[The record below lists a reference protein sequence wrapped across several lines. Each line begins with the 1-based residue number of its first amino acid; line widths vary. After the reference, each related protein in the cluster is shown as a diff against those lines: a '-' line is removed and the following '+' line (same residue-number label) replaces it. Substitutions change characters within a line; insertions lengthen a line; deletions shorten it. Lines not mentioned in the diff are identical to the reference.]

1 MCAEVLILPTED
13 PEAVAARQQDF
24 YDYYQPQSP
33 AAYYF
38 VNMMITAERLAGRC
52 EDAHDAALGSNCDDV
67 QDAFEQSRNDMV
79 AAQAALLEAQPAEAL
94 AALKRSEHGCA
105 YVVHALSE
113 AAAMLAASGSWP
125 LEFAARVVQLFGACS
140 DPDQIGGNETGYRL
154 FVYNA
159 KCRQHDPEA
168 VQALALLSVPERRPA
183 VLRGVDLARWVPAP
197 EACRQWLEELLSA
210 EAASLRLLEEA
221 LRAGKD
227 GAARRRVM
235 NMAKMLPEGD
245 MSRQYLRYRKEA
257 DARFLKGHRALLAE
271 LQRDAERAEDEDDD
285 DGTGPGMPEEAPA
298 AVEVSTGAT
307 VPNAPA
313 AGSEGITTD
322 KVDSPNDP
330 GNGRSA
336 TTVPPAGGNGL
347 LVLVLL
353 AVLLG
358 PLFGGLGRVKAWAA
372 TLGSEQ
378 PRAVSSSFVGWVS
391 AAQPTIPKALAV
403 GCAALIHP
411 TNRAPDLERRD
422 R

>member
-1 MCAEVLILPTED
+1 MRAEVLILPTED
-13 PEAVAARQQDF
+13 PEVIAARQQEF

-38 VNMMITAERLAGRC
+38 VNMMITAERLAERC
-52 EDAHDAALGSNCDDV
+52 EDAHDAALGGNCDDV
-67 QDAFEQSRNDMV
+67 QDAFEQSRSDMV
-79 AAQAALLEAQPAEAL
+79 AAQAALLETQPAEAV
-94 AALKRSEHGCA
+94 AALKRSEQGCA
-105 YVVHALSE
+105 YVVQALSE
-113 AAAMLAASGSWP
+113 AATMLAASGSWP
-125 LEFAARVVQLFGACS
+125 LEMAAHVVHLFGAFS
-140 DPDQIGGNETGYRL
+140 DPDQIGGSETGYRL
-154 FVYNA
+154 FVYNL
-159 KCRQHDPEA
+159 KCRPHDPAAAE
-168 VQALALLSVPERRPA
+168 ALALLSARERRPA
-183 VLRGVDLARWVPAP
+183 VLQAVDLARWIPAAEP
-197 EACRQWLEELLSA
+197 SRQWLHELLNA
-210 EAASLRLLEEA
+210 EVASLRLLEEA
-221 LRAGKD
+221 LRTGKD

-235 NMAKMLPEGD
+235 NMAKMMPEED
-245 MSRQYLRYRKEA
+245 LSRQYLRYRKEA

-313 AGSEGITTD
+313 AASEGIKTD

-330 GNGRSA
+330 GNGRTVTA
-336 TTVPPAGGNGL
+336 VPPTGGNGL

-372 TLGSEQ
+372 TLRSEQ
-378 PRAVSSSFVGWVS
+378 PRARSSSFAGWVS
-391 AAQPTIPKALAV
+391 AAQPTIPKPFAV
-403 GCAALIHP
+403 GCTALTRP
-411 TNRAPDLERRD
+411 PNGVPDLERRD